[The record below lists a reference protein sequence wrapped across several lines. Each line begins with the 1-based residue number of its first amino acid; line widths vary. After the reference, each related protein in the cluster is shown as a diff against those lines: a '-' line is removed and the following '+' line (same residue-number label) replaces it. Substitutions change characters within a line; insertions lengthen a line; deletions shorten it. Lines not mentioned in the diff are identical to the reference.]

1 MKLLGI
7 NFQSNL
13 MRLKALLLAISFV
26 PIFLLSAC
34 STPPIDFDMG
44 SAKERFKQNRLKIEE
59 DDDLESI
66 AILQGSEKI
75 NSVLLRFRYGPDS
88 LEDKDF
94 IDYLASL
101 NLQDVKRN
109 SSLEKK
115 KLTDYERANID
126 AERLEQRRLLIQS
139 EKQKMLAQLQVA
151 QRALRNF
158 SQTKNTVA
166 LNLRNA
172 PLSSVLEDLA
182 QKENAQIIFSAQAI
196 EKSPLITADL
206 KGQADVLFDKLVAQY
221 KFNASYDRD
230 ARLYKVFAPNELRTK
245 IEAQN
250 NLRDD
255 INANTLSS
263 DNQLNIER
271 LNGAIGFYRNLVQK
285 LSSENATSF
294 FQSIQQSSNS
304 QSSSEAQRKLYSGM
318 IKDGSEL
325 QAKLDYFDR
334 QTKLQLRG
342 YVFEKKDQK
351 AVTENIMN
359 FGTLDECIKPGR
371 ELYTEKLYV
380 YREFPKYVAEQIRGY
395 VVDEGYAALG
405 YLPGQYPKM
414 QQNNRAPNQVRPANN
429 PTGANQMP
437 GQAPLNQWT
446 PQNPGYGGV
455 TSPAQM
461 PGQAPLNQWTPQNP
475 GAPLP
480 QSPGQAP
487 LAQYP
492 GQTLGQYPGQMP
504 GQNQNQLTVRPPCS
518 PPAMVVQEDAT
529 GIIVTGNREQMQ
541 LAKRLASTFDI
552 TSKQVLIEV
561 FMVEVDKN
569 WQREIQSK
577 IGGQSSNPNS
587 SGGVGG
593 SANNFP
599 TTGTNGLIS
608 VKNTTTDG
616 GFVGQ
621 FIPGKG
627 YLTQF
632 LNLLESNNI
641 GRKISSPTILAKD
654 GQTATVNR
662 DNVVRQILTQQTT
675 VAGTSP
681 VTTNSQNVIDLNA
694 PLVLKVTPRV
704 NHHNNHVS
712 IDFDFNETV
721 YDTALTPTITSPTIS
736 NSIVTTL
743 ESAPGDV
750 IVLAGLYKE
759 TNGRATTGLPGTT
772 GFGALTGL
780 IMGSDSLSTRNS
792 ELLVFIAPTVIEPVA
807 GKTQIN
813 SVR

>member
-1 MKLLGI
+1 
-7 NFQSNL
+7 
-13 MRLKALLLAISFV
+13 MRLKIVSLAIGLV
-26 PIFLLSAC
+26 CITLLGGC
-34 STPPIDFDMG
+34 STPTIDFDMG
-44 SAKERFKQNRLKIEE
+44 SAKERFKQNRLKIQE
-59 DDDLESI
+59 DDDMESI
-66 AILQGSEKI
+66 ALLQGTEKI

-88 LEDKDF
+88 LEEKDF
-94 IDYLASL
+94 IDYLSSL

-115 KLTDYERANID
+115 KLTDIERGNID
-126 AERLEQRRLLIQS
+126 SERLEQRALLIQN
-139 EKQKMLAQLQVA
+139 EKQKMLSQLLVA
-151 QRALRNF
+151 QRVIKNYTQNK
-158 SQTKNTVA
+158 QTVV

-182 QKENAQIIFSAQAI
+182 QKQNAQVMFSTQAL
-196 EKSPLITADL
+196 EKSPMVTIDL
-206 KGQADVLFDKLVAQY
+206 NGQPDVLFEKLVAQY
-221 KFNASYDRD
+221 KFNSSYDIE
-230 ARLYKVFAPNELRTK
+230 ARLYRVSAPNELRVKVET
-245 IEAQN
+245 QN
-250 NLRDD
+250 GTRDD
-255 INANTLSS
+255 INFNTLSL
-263 DNQLNIER
+263 DNTLIPANFIA
-271 LNGAIGFYRNLVQK
+271 AIGYYRSLVQR
-285 LSSENATSF
+285 LSNETASTFLNAV
-294 FQSIQQSSNS
+294 QQSSFA
-304 QSSSEAQRKLYSGM
+304 QSGSEAQRKLHM
-318 IKDGSEL
+318 AMMRDASEL
-325 QAKLDYFDR
+325 QAKLEYFDR
-334 QTKLQLRG
+334 QTNLQLRG

-351 AVTENIMN
+351 AVSENVMN
-359 FGTLDECIKPGR
+359 FGTLDECIKPGK

-380 YREFPKYVAEQIRGY
+380 YREFPKYVAEQIRDY
-395 VVDEGYAALG
+395 AVNEGYAALG

-414 QQNNRAPNQVRPANN
+414 QQASRTQNQGRSPNN
-429 PTGANQMP
+429 PLGSNQAP
-437 GQAPLNQWT
+437 GMQAPLNQWT
-446 PQNPGYGGV
+446 PQNPGSGGA
-455 TSPAQM
+455 TPPNQT
-461 PGQAPLNQWTPQNP
+461 PGQQAPLNQWTPQAQ
-475 GAPLP
+475 GGGSLP
-480 QSPGQAP
+480 QTQGQNPYNQAVPFPPGQQP
-487 LAQYP
+487 MGQGP
-492 GQTLGQYPGQMP
+492 GQY
-504 GQNQNQLTVRPPCS
+504 QNLSTGRSGCS
-518 PPAMVVQEDAT
+518 QPAMVVQEDAT
-529 GIIVTGNREQMQ
+529 GIIVTGTREQIQ

-593 SANNFP
+593 SATNFP
-599 TTGTNGLIS
+599 TTGPNGLIS
-608 VKNTTTDG
+608 VQSTTTDG

-662 DNVVRQILTQQTT
+662 DNIVRQILTQQTT

-721 YDTALTPTITSPTIS
+721 YDTAGTPTITSPTIS
-736 NSIVTTL
+736 NSIATTL

-759 TNGRATTGLPGTT
+759 TNGRSTTGVPGTT

-780 IMGSDSLSTRNS
+780 IMGSDSLSTKNS

>member
-1 MKLLGI
+1 MQRIFGLVIGLTFVTLLGG
-7 NFQSNL
+7 
-13 MRLKALLLAISFV
+13 
-26 PIFLLSAC
+26 C
-34 STPPIDFDMG
+34 STPPIDFDMD
-44 SAKERFKQNRLKIEE
+44 SAKERFKQNRLKIQE
-59 DDDLESI
+59 DDDMESI
-66 AILQGSEKI
+66 AILQGPEKI

-88 LEDKDF
+88 LEERGF
-94 IDYLASL
+94 VDYLSSL

-109 SSLEKK
+109 SSLERK
-115 KLTDYERANID
+115 KLTDFERNNID
-126 AERLEQRRLLIQS
+126 TERLEQRNLLIQN
-139 EKQKMLAQLQVA
+139 EKQKLLAQLQA
-151 QRALRNF
+151 DQRVLKGY
-158 SQTKNTVA
+158 SQNKQTFV

-182 QKENAQIIFSAQAI
+182 QKQNAQVIFSAQAL
-196 EKSPLITADL
+196 EKLPTVTIDL
-206 KGQADVLFDKLVAQY
+206 NGQPDVLFEKLVTQY
-221 KFNASYDRD
+221 KFNSSYDAD
-230 ARLYKVFAPNELRTK
+230 ARLYRVSAPNEFRSK
-245 IEAQN
+245 IDAQSN
-250 NLRDD
+250 IRDD
-255 INANTLSS
+255 IN
-263 DNQLNIER
+263 LNILFADSTLIPAN
-271 LNGAIGFYRNLVQK
+271 LNAAISYYRNVVQK
-285 LSSENATSF
+285 LSNETAATF
-294 FQSIQQSSNS
+294 LNTIQQSSYA
-304 QSSSEAQRKLYSGM
+304 QSSSETQRKLYLAMVRDATDFQS
-318 IKDGSEL
+318 
-325 QAKLDYFDR
+325 KLDYFDR
-334 QTKLQLRG
+334 QTNLQLRG

-351 AVTENIMN
+351 AITENVMSL
-359 FGTLDECIKPGR
+359 GTLDECIKPGK

-380 YREFPKYVAEQIRGY
+380 YREFPKYVAEQIRDY
-395 VVDEGYAALG
+395 VVNEGYAALG
-405 YLPGQYPKM
+405 YLPGQYPKA
-414 QQNNRAPNQVRPANN
+414 QQANRGLNQARPLYNSS
-429 PTGANQMP
+429 GANQAP
-437 GQAPLNQWT
+437 GQQAPLNQWT
-446 PQNPGYGGV
+446 PQNPGSGGV
-455 TSPAQM
+455 TPSSQA
-461 PGQAPLNQWTPQNP
+461 PGQQAPLNQWTPQTQVGSTQLPQAQGQTTLNP
-475 GAPLP
+475 GATY
-480 QSPGQAP
+480 QPGQV
-487 LAQYP
+487 QV
-492 GQTLGQYPGQMP
+492 
-504 GQNQNQLTVRPPCS
+504 GQNQDQRQSLGSGKPACS
-518 PPAMVVQEDAT
+518 QPAMVVQEDAT
-529 GIIVTGNREQMQ
+529 GIIVTGTREQIQ

-552 TSKQVLIEV
+552 ASKQVLIEV

-577 IGGQSSNPNS
+577 LGGQSSKPNS

-599 TTGTNGLIS
+599 TTGSNGLIS
-608 VKNTTTDG
+608 VQNTTTDG

-662 DNVVRQILTQQTT
+662 DNIVRQILTQQTT

-721 YDTALTPTITSPTIS
+721 YDTAGTPTITSPTIS

-759 TNGRATTGLPGTT
+759 TNARSTTGVPGTT

-780 IMGSDSLSTRNS
+780 IMGSDALSTSNS

-807 GKTQIN
+807 GKSQVN

>member
-1 MKLLGI
+1 
-7 NFQSNL
+7 
-13 MRLKALLLAISFV
+13 MRLKVIIFAISFL
-26 PIFLLSAC
+26 PILFISGC
-34 STPPIDFDMG
+34 STPPIDLDMG

-94 IDYLASL
+94 IDYLSSL

-115 KLTDYERANID
+115 KLTDYERGKID
-126 AERLEQRRLLIQS
+126 SERLEQRRLLIQN
-139 EKQKMLAQLQVA
+139 EKQKMLAQLQMA
-151 QRALRNF
+151 QRVLRNF
-158 SQTKNTVA
+158 SQTKQAVV
-166 LNLRNA
+166 LNLRNV
-172 PLSSVLEDLA
+172 PLTSVLEDLA
-182 QKENAQIIFSAQAI
+182 QKENSQVIFSPQAL
-196 EKSPLITADL
+196 EKSPLVTADL
-206 KGQADVLFDKLVAQY
+206 NGQPDVLFEKLVAQY
-221 KFNASYDRD
+221 KFNSSYDRES
-230 ARLYKVFAPNELRTK
+230 RLYRVYAPNELRNK
-245 IEAQN
+245 VEAKN
-250 NLRDD
+250 SIRDD
-255 INANTLSS
+255 IDFNILSS
-263 DNQLNIER
+263 DQQLSSEK
-271 LNGAIGFYRNLVQK
+271 LSAAIGYYRNLVQN
-285 LSSENATSF
+285 LTNENVESF
-294 FQSIQQSSNS
+294 LKSIQQSSYAQSNS
-304 QSSSEAQRKLYSGM
+304 ETQRKLYSGM
-318 IKDGSEL
+318 IRDSSEL
-325 QAKLDYFDR
+325 QSKLNYFDR
-334 QTKLQLRG
+334 QTNLQLRG
-342 YVFEKKDQK
+342 FVFENKDQK
-351 AVTENIMN
+351 TVTENVMN
-359 FGTLDECIKPGR
+359 FGTLDDCIKPGK

-395 VVDEGYAALG
+395 VVDEGYAAMG
-405 YLPGQYPKM
+405 YLPGQYPKV
-414 QQNNRAPNQVRPANN
+414 QQANRGTQNQVRPQNN
-429 PTGANQMP
+429 AVGANQAS

-446 PQNPGYGGV
+446 PQNPGSGGITPQTQ
-455 TSPAQM
+455 TS
-461 PGQAPLNQWTPQNP
+461 GQAPLNQWTPQNSGGTP
-475 GAPLP
+475 YPQAQGQSFYNPAAAPLP
-480 QSPGQAP
+480 QGQSPMGQIS
-487 LAQYP
+487 
-492 GQTLGQYPGQMP
+492 GQIPRQFQDPITGKPI
-504 GQNQNQLTVRPPCS
+504 CS
-518 PPAMVVQEDAT
+518 QPAMVVQEDAT
-529 GIIVTGNREQMQ
+529 GIIVTGTREQIQ

-577 IGGQSSNPNS
+577 IGGQSSNPTS

-593 SANNFP
+593 NVTNFP

-608 VKNTTTDG
+608 VQNTTTDG

-662 DNVVRQILTQQTT
+662 DNIVRSILTQQTT

-721 YDTALTPTITSPTIS
+721 YDTVGTPTITSPTIS
-736 NSIVTTL
+736 NSIATTL

-759 TNGRATTGLPGTT
+759 TNGRTTTGLPGTT

-780 IMGSDSLSTRNS
+780 IMGSDALSTKNS